1 MNDGVFIHAQA
12 IVESG
17 SIGER
22 TRIWAFAHV
31 LKGAVI
37 GRNCNICDFVFVE
50 NDVIIGNDV
59 TVKSGVYIWDGLR
72 IEDKAFVGPAVIFTN
87 DHSPRS
93 KAYQQQIPRT
103 FIREGASLGAG
114 AVILPGLSIG
124 RYAMVGAGAVVTKD
138 VKEHELVYGN
148 PARHRGFVCKCS
160 RTLDFD
166 AEKRAVCSC
175 GMKYRMEDDRVWQV

>member
-1 MNDGVFIHAQA
+1 MNDNVFIHPQA
-12 IVESG
+12 IVESEK
-17 SIGER
+17 IGER

-50 NDVIIGNDV
+50 NDVVIGDDV

-72 IEDKAFVGPAVIFTN
+72 LEDKVFVGPAVIFTN

-114 AVILPGLSIG
+114 AVILPGLVVG

-138 VKEHELVYGN
+138 VKEFELVFGN
-148 PARHRGFVCKCS
+148 PARHRGFVCECS
-160 RTLDFD
+160 KMLDF
-166 AEKRAVCSC
+166 ENKKTAVCPC
-175 GMKYRMEDDRVWQV
+175 GLKYEKEADRVWRV